1 MTDLTERKTRATKT
15 NVVKDKN
22 DSLKELIIE
31 MMNNKSEGVVTYED
45 GKTYTKVDY
54 RLRKLRQLF
63 GYDVSI
69 ISNILERNSQEV
81 CVETTIQIYIESR
94 GGWQVVANGISH
106 ETRDNSVMHNNSYVE
121 IAETS
126 AIGRALANLGLF
138 GSEYASVNEM
148 EAAKNT
154 TQQKNNKNI
163 QSSSTKKVTAQQIS
177 RIKNFLKNSTDVKEN
192 VLLSDYKKDKIESL
206 TFDEAESVL
215 HKILQL
221 ENDDV
226 L

>member
-1 MTDLTERKTRATKT
+1 MTDLTEKKTRATKT

-54 RLRKLRQLF
+54 RLRKLRQLL

-215 HKILQL
+215 HKISQL